1 MPKSSARRKG
11 RGPSS
16 HKRPGSTG
24 NGNQGAASLQQASQ
38 GQATR
43 TVQSKR
49 GFSSPPVLSA
59 QSLLWPFMVA
69 LGCWGL
75 AISFVFFS
83 VDPNHTLYGAL
94 AALMALLWSFSFAI
108 RVRKLLQQRS
118 RSQNM

>member
-16 HKRPGSTG
+16 QKRTG
-24 NGNQGAASLQQASQ
+24 GASNGNQGTANLQQTSQ

-43 TVQSKR
+43 TVQR
-49 GFSSPPVLSA
+49 NRAFSSPPVA
-59 QSLLWPFMVA
+59 GPQSLLWPFMVA

>member
-11 RGPSS
+11 RGPSPQ
-16 HKRPGSTG
+16 KRGSTG
-24 NGNQGAASLQQASQ
+24 NSNQGAANLQQASQ
-38 GQATR
+38 NQATR

-83 VDPNHTLYGAL
+83 VDPNHTLYGAM
-94 AALMALLWSFSFAI
+94 AVFMALLWSFSFAI
-108 RVRKLLQQRS
+108 RVRKLLQQRA